1 MYTLQLSDSLFVELN
16 VGDIF
21 IYRYNDCTFA
31 IKEVKEDFRPPLDE
45 FTVEIYSFSTKR
57 HFMFFRH
64 EGSYWWEETK
74 Y

>member
-21 IYRYNDCTFA
+21 IYRYNDYTYA
-31 IKEVKEDFRPPLDE
+31 IKEVEKDFRPPLDE

-57 HFMFFRH
+57 HFRFFRCG
-64 EGSYWWEETK
+64 GSYWWEEVK